1 MPVHFKSQ
9 KQTCTAI
16 NMKMV
21 ATEECMNKQFEQHV
35 THYWFVGKTILK
47 SPSTE
52 KKIFLVYRRY
62 WACRTYCGP
71 DSQQEM
77 DVLNDHP
84 EPPPLPT
91 FLILAIHGKY
101 GQTST

>member
-21 ATEECMNKQFEQHV
+21 DTEECMNKQFEQHV

-52 KKIFLVYRRY
+52 KKYFWCTDVIGRAEHTAVQIRSRR
-62 WACRTYCGP
+62 W
-71 DSQQEM
+71 
-77 DVLNDHP
+77 
-84 EPPPLPT
+84 T
-91 FLILAIHGKY
+91 F
-101 GQTST
+101 